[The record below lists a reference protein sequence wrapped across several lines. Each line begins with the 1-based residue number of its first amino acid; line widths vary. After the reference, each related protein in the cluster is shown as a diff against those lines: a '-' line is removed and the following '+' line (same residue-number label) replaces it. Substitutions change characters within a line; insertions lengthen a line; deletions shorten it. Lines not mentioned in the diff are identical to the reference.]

1 MAELVDARDSKSRAS
16 NSVSVRFRLSAPIQF
31 CNYIDMIEHKQLNGN
46 KHEVIVRPNP
56 AMPWYMI
63 KRIYL
68 GFAMFIL
75 AIAIVLSMF
84 NLYLA
89 IPFYGVEVI
98 FLGYA
103 LYITA
108 LKSSYYE
115 EVKINDLNITVSYI
129 NRKNV
134 KKYNFVRQWAQFKF
148 KPATNLNHS
157 EISIANKGKIIFI
170 GRRVNEVE
178 RKKLFNLLKTF

>member
-1 MAELVDARDSKSRAS
+1 MSWKL
-16 NSVSVRFRLSAPIQF
+16 L
-31 CNYIDMIEHKQLNGN
+31 
-46 KHEVIVRPNP
+46 
-56 AMPWYMI
+56 
-63 KRIYL
+63 KRIYIT
-68 GFAMFIL
+68 FALFIL
-75 AIAIVLSMF
+75 IIAVVLSMI

-115 EVKINDLNITVSYI
+115 EIKIDKFNIIISFV
-129 NRKNV
+129 NRKNI
-134 KKYNFVRQWAQFKF
+134 KKFNFVRQWAEFKF
-148 KPATNLNHS
+148 KPATNLAHS
-157 EISIANKGKIIFI
+157 EISISKKGRILLIAEK
-170 GRRVNEVE
+170 VNEAD

>member
-1 MAELVDARDSKSRAS
+1 
-16 NSVSVRFRLSAPIQF
+16 
-31 CNYIDMIEHKQLNGN
+31 MIEHTLLNIDEN
-46 KHEVIVRPNP
+46 RLIIRPNP
-56 AMPWYMI
+56 AMSWKLI
-63 KRIYL
+63 KKIYIA
-68 GFAMFIL
+68 FAMFVL
-75 AIAIVLSMF
+75 VIAVVLSMV

-115 EVKINDLNITVSYI
+115 EVKIDQFNITVSFV

-134 KKYNFVRQWAQFKF
+134 KNYGFVRQWAEFKF
-148 KPATNLNHS
+148 KPATNLAPS
-157 EISIANKGKIIFI
+157 EISISKKGKILLIAE
-170 GRRVNEVE
+170 RVNEAD

>member
-1 MAELVDARDSKSRAS
+1 
-16 NSVSVRFRLSAPIQF
+16 
-31 CNYIDMIEHKQLNGN
+31 MIEHKQLNGN

-75 AIAIVLSMF
+75 AIAIILSMF

-115 EVKINDLNITVSYI
+115 KLLIDDFEINISFVNGKKI
-129 NRKNV
+129 
-134 KKYNFVRQWAQFKF
+134 KKFEYTKDWSSFQFK
-148 KPATNLNHS
+148 KATKTQPS
-157 EISIANKGKIIFI
+157 EITISKSGKKIII
-170 GRRVNEVE
+170 GQRVNEE
-178 RKKLFNLLKTF
+178 DRKILFNLLKTL

>member
-1 MAELVDARDSKSRAS
+1 
-16 NSVSVRFRLSAPIQF
+16 
-31 CNYIDMIEHKQLNGN
+31 MIEHKRLSADEHNL
-46 KHEVIVRPNP
+46 IIRPNP
-56 AMPWYMI
+56 AMSWKLI
-63 KRIYL
+63 KKIYIA
-68 GFAMFIL
+68 FATFIL
-75 AIAIVLSMF
+75 VIAIVLSMV

-115 EVKINDLNITVSYI
+115 EVKIDKFNIKISFV

-134 KKYNFVRQWAQFKF
+134 KNYDFVRQWAEFKF
-148 KPATNLNHS
+148 KPATNLKPS
-157 EISIANKGKIIFI
+157 EISISKKGKILVIAE
-170 GRRVNEVE
+170 RVNEAD
-178 RKKLFNLLKTF
+178 RKKLFNLIKTF

>member
-1 MAELVDARDSKSRAS
+1 
-16 NSVSVRFRLSAPIQF
+16 
-31 CNYIDMIEHKQLNGN
+31 MIEHKLLSADEHNL
-46 KHEVIVRPNP
+46 IIRPNP
-56 AMPWYMI
+56 AMSWKLI
-63 KRIYL
+63 KKIYIA
-68 GFAMFIL
+68 FATFIL
-75 AIAIVLSMF
+75 VIAIVLSMV

-115 EVKINDLNITVSYI
+115 EVKINKFNIKISFV

-134 KKYNFVRQWAQFKF
+134 KDYDFVRQWAEFKF
-148 KPATNLNHS
+148 KPATNLKPS
-157 EISIANKGKIIFI
+157 QISISKKGKILLIAE
-170 GRRVNEVE
+170 RVNEAD

>member
-1 MAELVDARDSKSRAS
+1 
-16 NSVSVRFRLSAPIQF
+16 
-31 CNYIDMIEHKQLNGN
+31 
-46 KHEVIVRPNP
+46 
-56 AMPWYMI
+56 MPWKLI
-63 KRIYL
+63 KKIYIT
-68 GFAMFIL
+68 FAIFIL
-75 AIAIVLSMF
+75 IIAVGLSMI

-103 LYITA
+103 LYVTA

-115 EVKINDLNITVSYI
+115 EVKVDELNITVSYI
-129 NRKNV
+129 NRKHV
-134 KKYNFVRQWAQFKF
+134 KKYNFVRQWAEFKY
-148 KPATNLNHS
+148 KPATNLQHS

-170 GRRVNEVE
+170 GRRINEIE

>member
-1 MAELVDARDSKSRAS
+1 
-16 NSVSVRFRLSAPIQF
+16 
-31 CNYIDMIEHKQLNGN
+31 MIEHKRLSADEHNL
-46 KHEVIVRPNP
+46 IIRPNP
-56 AMPWYMI
+56 AMSWKLI
-63 KRIYL
+63 KKIYIA
-68 GFAMFIL
+68 FATFIL
-75 AIAIVLSMF
+75 VIAIVLSMI

-108 LKSSYYE
+108 LKSSFYE
-115 EVKINDLNITVSYI
+115 EVKIDKFNIKISFV

-134 KKYNFVRQWAQFKF
+134 KNYDFTRQWAEFKF
-148 KPATNLNHS
+148 KPATNLTPS
-157 EISIANKGKIIFI
+157 EISISKKGKILLIAK
-170 GRRVNEVE
+170 RVNEAD

>member
-1 MAELVDARDSKSRAS
+1 
-16 NSVSVRFRLSAPIQF
+16 
-31 CNYIDMIEHKQLNGN
+31 MIEHKLL
-46 KHEVIVRPNP
+46 KLDEHRFIIRPNP
-56 AMPWYMI
+56 AMSWNLI
-63 KRIYL
+63 KKIYIV
-68 GFAMFIL
+68 FAIFIL
-75 AIAIVLSMF
+75 IIAVILSMI

-115 EVKINDLNITVSYI
+115 EVKIDKFNITISFI
-129 NRKNV
+129 NRKNI
-134 KKYNFVRQWAQFKF
+134 KKYDFIRQWTKFKF
-148 KPATNLNHS
+148 KPATNLVPS
-157 EISIANKGKIIFI
+157 EISISKKGRILLIAEK
-170 GRRVNEVE
+170 VNEAD

>member
-1 MAELVDARDSKSRAS
+1 
-16 NSVSVRFRLSAPIQF
+16 
-31 CNYIDMIEHKQLNGN
+31 MIEHKLLSADEHNL
-46 KHEVIVRPNP
+46 IIRPNP
-56 AMPWYMI
+56 AMSWKLI
-63 KRIYL
+63 KRIYIA
-68 GFAMFIL
+68 FATFIL
-75 AIAIVLSMF
+75 VIAIVLSMI

-115 EVKINDLNITVSYI
+115 EVKIDKFNIKISFV

-134 KKYNFVRQWAQFKF
+134 KNYDFIRQWAEFKF
-148 KPATNLNHS
+148 KPATNLTPS
-157 EISIANKGKIIFI
+157 EISISKKGKILLIAE
-170 GRRVNEVE
+170 RVNEAD

>member
-1 MAELVDARDSKSRAS
+1 
-16 NSVSVRFRLSAPIQF
+16 
-31 CNYIDMIEHKQLNGN
+31 MIEHKLLKSD
-46 KHEVIVRPNP
+46 KHHIIIRPNP
-56 AMPWYMI
+56 AMPWKLI
-63 KRIYL
+63 KKIYIT
-68 GFAMFIL
+68 FAIFIL
-75 AIAIVLSMF
+75 IIAVGLSMI

-115 EVKINDLNITVSYI
+115 EVKIDEFNITVSYV

-134 KKYNFVRQWAQFKF
+134 KKYNFVRQWAEFKF
-148 KPATNLNHS
+148 KPATNLHHS
-157 EISIANKGKIIFI
+157 EISIANKGKIFFI
-170 GRRVNEVE
+170 GRRINEVE

>member
-1 MAELVDARDSKSRAS
+1 
-16 NSVSVRFRLSAPIQF
+16 
-31 CNYIDMIEHKQLNGN
+31 MIEHKLLSANEHN
-46 KHEVIVRPNP
+46 LIIRPNP
-56 AMPWYMI
+56 AMSWKLI
-63 KRIYL
+63 KKIYIA
-68 GFAMFIL
+68 FATFIL
-75 AIAIVLSMF
+75 VIAIVLSMI

-115 EVKINDLNITVSYI
+115 EVKINKFNIKISFV
-129 NRKNV
+129 NRKIV
-134 KKYNFVRQWAQFKF
+134 KDYNFVRQWAEFKF
-148 KPATNLNHS
+148 KPATNLKPS
-157 EISIANKGKIIFI
+157 QISISKKGKILLIAE
-170 GRRVNEVE
+170 RVNEAD

>member
-1 MAELVDARDSKSRAS
+1 
-16 NSVSVRFRLSAPIQF
+16 
-31 CNYIDMIEHKQLNGN
+31 MIEHKLLSANEHN
-46 KHEVIVRPNP
+46 LIIRPNP
-56 AMPWYMI
+56 AMSWKLI
-63 KRIYL
+63 KKIYIA
-68 GFAMFIL
+68 FATFIL
-75 AIAIVLSMF
+75 VIAIVLSMV

-115 EVKINDLNITVSYI
+115 EVKIDKFNIKISFV

-134 KKYNFVRQWAQFKF
+134 KNYDFVRQWAEFKF
-148 KPATNLNHS
+148 KPATNLKPS
-157 EISIANKGKIIFI
+157 QISISKKGEILLIAE
-170 GRRVNEVE
+170 RVNEAD

>member
-1 MAELVDARDSKSRAS
+1 
-16 NSVSVRFRLSAPIQF
+16 
-31 CNYIDMIEHKQLNGN
+31 MIEHKLLSANEHN
-46 KHEVIVRPNP
+46 LIIRPNP
-56 AMPWYMI
+56 AMSWKLI
-63 KRIYL
+63 KRIYIA
-68 GFAMFIL
+68 FATFIL
-75 AIAIVLSMF
+75 VIAIVLSMI

-115 EVKINDLNITVSYI
+115 EVKIDKFNIKISFV

-134 KKYNFVRQWAQFKF
+134 KNYDFIRQWAEFKF
-148 KPATNLNHS
+148 KPATNLTPS
-157 EISIANKGKIIFI
+157 EISISKKGKILLIAE
-170 GRRVNEVE
+170 RVNEAD

>member
-1 MAELVDARDSKSRAS
+1 
-16 NSVSVRFRLSAPIQF
+16 
-31 CNYIDMIEHKQLNGN
+31 MIEHKFLSADEHNF
-46 KHEVIVRPNP
+46 IIRPKP
-56 AMPWYMI
+56 AMSWKLI
-63 KRIYL
+63 KRIYIA
-68 GFAMFIL
+68 FATFIL
-75 AIAIVLSMF
+75 VIAIVLSMI

-115 EVKINDLNITVSYI
+115 EVKIDKFNIKISFV

-134 KKYNFVRQWAQFKF
+134 KNYDFIRQWAEFKF
-148 KPATNLNHS
+148 KPATNLTPS
-157 EISIANKGKIIFI
+157 EISISKKGKILLIAE
-170 GRRVNEVE
+170 RVNEAD

>member
-1 MAELVDARDSKSRAS
+1 
-16 NSVSVRFRLSAPIQF
+16 
-31 CNYIDMIEHKQLNGN
+31 MIEHKFLSADEHNF
-46 KHEVIVRPNP
+46 IIRPNP
-56 AMPWYMI
+56 AMSWKLI
-63 KRIYL
+63 KRIYIA
-68 GFAMFIL
+68 FATFIL
-75 AIAIVLSMF
+75 VIAIVLSMI

-115 EVKINDLNITVSYI
+115 EVKIDKFNIKISFV

-134 KKYNFVRQWAQFKF
+134 KNYDFVRQWAEFKF
-148 KPATNLNHS
+148 KPATNLKPS
-157 EISIANKGKIIFI
+157 EISISKKGKILLIAE
-170 GRRVNEVE
+170 RVNEAD

>member
-1 MAELVDARDSKSRAS
+1 
-16 NSVSVRFRLSAPIQF
+16 
-31 CNYIDMIEHKQLNGN
+31 MIEHKFLSADEHNF
-46 KHEVIVRPNP
+46 IIRPNP
-56 AMPWYMI
+56 AMSWKLI
-63 KRIYL
+63 KRIYIA
-68 GFAMFIL
+68 FATFIL
-75 AIAIVLSMF
+75 VIAIVLSMI

-115 EVKINDLNITVSYI
+115 EVKIDKFNIKISFV

-134 KKYNFVRQWAQFKF
+134 KNYDFVRQWAEFKF
-148 KPATNLNHS
+148 KPATNLKPS
-157 EISIANKGKIIFI
+157 EISISKKGKILVIAE
-170 GRRVNEVE
+170 RVNEAD
-178 RKKLFNLLKTF
+178 RKKLFNLIKTF

>member
-1 MAELVDARDSKSRAS
+1 
-16 NSVSVRFRLSAPIQF
+16 
-31 CNYIDMIEHKQLNGN
+31 MIEHKLLSANEHN
-46 KHEVIVRPNP
+46 LIIRPNP
-56 AMPWYMI
+56 AMSWKLI
-63 KRIYL
+63 KKIYIA
-68 GFAMFIL
+68 FATFIL
-75 AIAIVLSMF
+75 VIAIVLSMV

-115 EVKINDLNITVSYI
+115 EVKIDKFNIKISFV

-134 KKYNFVRQWAQFKF
+134 KNYDFVRQWAEFKF
-148 KPATNLNHS
+148 KPATNLKPS
-157 EISIANKGKIIFI
+157 QISISKKGKILLIAE
-170 GRRVNEVE
+170 RVNEAD

>member
-1 MAELVDARDSKSRAS
+1 
-16 NSVSVRFRLSAPIQF
+16 
-31 CNYIDMIEHKQLNGN
+31 MIEHKLLSADEHNL
-46 KHEVIVRPNP
+46 IIRPNP
-56 AMPWYMI
+56 AMSWKLI
-63 KRIYL
+63 KKIYIA
-68 GFAMFIL
+68 FATFIL
-75 AIAIVLSMF
+75 VIAIVLSMI

-115 EVKINDLNITVSYI
+115 EVKINKFNIKISFV

-134 KKYNFVRQWAQFKF
+134 KDYDFVRQWAEFKF
-148 KPATNLNHS
+148 KPATNLKPS
-157 EISIANKGKIIFI
+157 QISISKKGKILLIAES
-170 GRRVNEVE
+170 VNEAD

>member
-1 MAELVDARDSKSRAS
+1 
-16 NSVSVRFRLSAPIQF
+16 
-31 CNYIDMIEHKQLNGN
+31 MIEHKLLKPDQHRL
-46 KHEVIVRPNP
+46 IIRPNP
-56 AMPWYMI
+56 AMSWKLI
-63 KRIYL
+63 KKIYIA
-68 GFAMFIL
+68 FATFIL
-75 AIAIVLSMF
+75 VIAIVLSMI

-115 EVKINDLNITVSYI
+115 EVKIDKFDITVSFV

-134 KKYNFVRQWAQFKF
+134 KNYDFVRQWTGFKF
-148 KPATNLNHS
+148 KPATNLKPS
-157 EISIANKGKIIFI
+157 EISISKNGKILLIAE
-170 GRRVNEVE
+170 RVNEAD

>member
-1 MAELVDARDSKSRAS
+1 
-16 NSVSVRFRLSAPIQF
+16 
-31 CNYIDMIEHKQLNGN
+31 MIEHKLLKPDQHRL
-46 KHEVIVRPNP
+46 IIRPNP
-56 AMPWYMI
+56 AMSWKLI
-63 KRIYL
+63 KKIYIA
-68 GFAMFIL
+68 FAMFIL
-75 AIAIVLSMF
+75 IIAAILSMI

-89 IPFYGVEVI
+89 IPFYGIEVI

-115 EVKINDLNITVSYI
+115 EVKIDKFDITVSFV

-134 KKYNFVRQWAQFKF
+134 KNYDFVRQWTGFKF
-148 KPATNLNHS
+148 KPATNLKPS
-157 EISIANKGKIIFI
+157 EISISKNGKILLIAE
-170 GRRVNEVE
+170 RVNEAD

>member
-1 MAELVDARDSKSRAS
+1 
-16 NSVSVRFRLSAPIQF
+16 
-31 CNYIDMIEHKQLNGN
+31 MIEHTLSNTDEN
-46 KHEVIVRPNP
+46 RLIIRPNP
-56 AMPWYMI
+56 AMSWKLI
-63 KRIYL
+63 KKIYIA
-68 GFAMFIL
+68 FAMFVL
-75 AIAIVLSMF
+75 VIAVVLSMV

-89 IPFYGVEVI
+89 IPFYGVEVV

-115 EVKINDLNITVSYI
+115 EVKIDQFNITVSFV

-134 KKYNFVRQWAQFKF
+134 KNYDFVRQWAEFKF
-148 KPATNLNHS
+148 KPATNLTPS
-157 EISIANKGKIIFI
+157 EISISKKGKILLIAE
-170 GRRVNEVE
+170 RVNEAD

>member
-1 MAELVDARDSKSRAS
+1 
-16 NSVSVRFRLSAPIQF
+16 
-31 CNYIDMIEHKQLNGN
+31 MIEHKLLSADEHNL
-46 KHEVIVRPNP
+46 IIRPNP
-56 AMPWYMI
+56 AMSWKLI
-63 KRIYL
+63 KRIYIA
-68 GFAMFIL
+68 FATFIL
-75 AIAIVLSMF
+75 VIAIVLSMI

-115 EVKINDLNITVSYI
+115 EVKIDKFNIKISFV

-134 KKYNFVRQWAQFKF
+134 KNYDFIRQWAEFKF
-148 KPATNLNHS
+148 KPATNLKPS
-157 EISIANKGKIIFI
+157 EISISKKGKILLIAK
-170 GRRVNEVE
+170 RVNEADRE
-178 RKKLFNLLKTF
+178 KLFNLLKTF

>member
-1 MAELVDARDSKSRAS
+1 
-16 NSVSVRFRLSAPIQF
+16 
-31 CNYIDMIEHKQLNGN
+31 MIEHKLLSANEHN
-46 KHEVIVRPNP
+46 LIIRPNP
-56 AMPWYMI
+56 AMSWKLI
-63 KRIYL
+63 KKIYIA
-68 GFAMFIL
+68 FAMFIL
-75 AIAIVLSMF
+75 VIAIVLSMV

-115 EVKINDLNITVSYI
+115 EVKIDKFNIKISFV

-134 KKYNFVRQWAQFKF
+134 KNYNFVRQWAEFKF
-148 KPATNLNHS
+148 KSATNLTPS
-157 EISIANKGKIIFI
+157 EISISKKGKILLIAK
-170 GRRVNEVE
+170 RVNEAD